1 MPNIR
6 FHNALKRIPQEIPPI
21 WFMRQ
26 AGRYHD
32 HYQRL
37 KKSHS
42 FVELCKD
49 PILSSKTALGP
60 IEEFDFDVA
69 ILFSDILFPL
79 ESLGMNLTYDPG
91 PIFKENLRE
100 DNATKI
106 FSVSSPIASLE
117 FQGEAIQR
125 TLEILPE
132 DKSMIG
138 FVGGPWTLLS
148 FALGENKAEKVNSLE
163 EYLWNL
169 LDDSILPLLQENI
182 SLQLKAG
189 AELVMIFDSCAHQLN
204 KRDLSVYFSKVVN
217 QLAKPFPEKVG
228 YYAKDG
234 ISYDEIFTINDS
246 LMSPFAGFGVDS
258 NVNILEVLSKR
269 DSGFIQGNFSEKVI
283 SQDFFKFDK
292 ALSLFLEN
300 IASLP
305 IEKRKGWICGLG
317 HGVIKTTP
325 QRNIKHFVDKAR
337 NYL

>member
-1 MPNIR
+1 MPNTR

-106 FSVSSPIASLE
+106 FSVSNPIASLE

-317 HGVIKTTP
+317 HGVVKTTP
-325 QRNIKHFVDKAR
+325 QTNIKHFVDKAR

>member
-37 KKSHS
+37 KKSHT

-91 PIFKENLRE
+91 PIFKENLRK

-106 FSVSSPIASLE
+106 FSASNPIASLE

-317 HGVIKTTP
+317 HGVVKTTP
-325 QRNIKHFVDKAR
+325 QTNIKHFVDKAR

>member
-106 FSVSSPIASLE
+106 FSVSNPIASLE

-217 QLAKPFPEKVG
+217 LLAKPFPEKVG

-317 HGVIKTTP
+317 HGVVKTTP
-325 QRNIKHFVDKAR
+325 QTNIKHFVDKAR

>member
-1 MPNIR
+1 MPNNR

-106 FSVSSPIASLE
+106 FSVSNPIASLE

-317 HGVIKTTP
+317 HGVVKTTP
-325 QRNIKHFVDKAR
+325 QTNIKHFVDKAR